1 MSRAFTKETDD
12 QWLDE
17 IPPTL
22 KALISFLS
30 KENNGILVYEKSSS
44 LDEASGKTIHKMS
57 NGSSYVLNADGRWT
71 TITD

>member
-30 KENNGILVYEKSSS
+30 KENNGILVYEKGRSV
-44 LDEASGKTIHKMS
+44 DEASGKTIHKMS
-57 NGSSYVLNADGRWT
+57 NGSAYVLNADGRWT
-71 TITD
+71 TISD